1 LRHAATGSSFSLKI
15 ELSSEEVIMTSR
27 VRQLFGILCIPL
39 LLLFFAV
46 QAHASEQ
53 TSESSLWQAL
63 QHGDHFV
70 MLRHALA
77 PGIGDPQNF
86 AVGDCSTQ
94 RNLSES
100 GRRQA
105 QRIGD
110 RFRVNGIE
118 QAEVFTSQWCRCRD
132 TAELLGLGAVTELP
146 VLNSFFRNFEQEAA
160 RTAELGSW
168 LSARDLDKPLVLVT
182 HQVNITAMTGVF
194 PDSGEL
200 VIVRREADGRFSV
213 AGTIETE

>member
-1 LRHAATGSSFSLKI
+1 MTGC
-15 ELSSEEVIMTSR
+15 MRR
-27 VRQLFGILCIPL
+27 VPGFLCIPL
-39 LLLFFAV
+39 LCIAFAL
-46 QAHASEQ
+46 QARASER
-53 TSESSLWQAL
+53 TAESLLWQAL
-63 QHGDHFV
+63 QQDNHFA

-77 PGIGDPQNF
+77 PGTGDPENF

-94 RNLSES
+94 RNLSET

-110 RFRVNGIE
+110 RFRANGIE
-118 QAEVFTSQWCRCRD
+118 QADVFTSQWCRCRD

-146 VLNSFFRNFEQEAA
+146 ALNSFFRKFEREATQ
-160 RTAELGSW
+160 TAELAKW
-168 LSARDLDKPLVLVT
+168 LDAQEIDKPLVLVT
-182 HQVNITAMTGVF
+182 HQVNITSMTGVF

-200 VIVRREADGRFSV
+200 VIIRREGDGGFSV